1 VKTTLTLNYGLRWDF
16 TGDQHDLT
24 SAYHSADPAG
34 IWGPS
39 GIGNIF
45 KPGTLTGDMNPTLP
59 ARSHV
64 YKPWNKSP
72 QPAFGFAW
80 NPNYTEGLKGK
91 LFGGSSTVI
100 RASASLRTV
109 TPPYQY
115 FWNAGS
121 NTGYAFYQTYSL
133 YSSLGGEPGTFIPG
147 SLALGDALPAFRL
160 SPSTYQERIPES
172 AETFFGYWGGVNGM
186 MPEIKQPYVMSW
198 NFGIQR
204 SLGQSNVLEVR
215 YIGNRSVH
223 QWVMTYPNEVNIF
236 ENGFL
241 TEFQHAQANLAIN
254 AANGF
259 PNSFANNGLAGQS
272 ALPIMTAAGVSPTNG
287 TFINNLRYGRAGDF
301 ATSLAGSSTYL
312 CNLIGGATFSPCG
325 ANPGNGYP
333 INFFQANPFNA
344 GKGTGLMTDRGWGN
358 YHALQVEMRQKPW
371 HGMQFDV
378 NYTWS
383 HTLGVQP
390 GDSWIGAFNMF
401 TMRDLRLNYGPTMF
415 DFRHMM
421 HANGTYDF
429 PFGKG
434 KRFANQGGA
443 LDKVVGGWTMGTI
456 ITYQTGAP
464 YQLVSGYGSFNG
476 PACSD
481 GWCTGAIGDGGVKLT
496 GATQSDLQSSV
507 GVYRTGLPF
516 ADTVGTQYLTSPTTG
531 GSNRSIIAANTTAG
545 IIGYHP
551 WLWGPRR
558 FFQDLAITK
567 SIPIRENLR
576 FSFQAEFLN
585 VWNHPVWGS
594 PTANILSNGFGHS
607 TVITNPGARQI
618 ELRANIEF

>member
-1 VKTTLTLNYGLRWDF
+1 
-16 TGDQHDLT
+16 
-24 SAYHSADPAG
+24 
-34 IWGPS
+34 
-39 GIGNIF
+39 
-45 KPGTLTGDMNPTLP
+45 
-59 ARSHV
+59 
-64 YKPWNKSP
+64 
-72 QPAFGFAW
+72 
-80 NPNYTEGLKGK
+80 
-91 LFGGSSTVI
+91 
-100 RASASLRTV
+100 
-109 TPPYQY
+109 
-115 FWNAGS
+115 
-121 NTGYAFYQTYSL
+121 
-133 YSSLGGEPGTFIPG
+133 
-147 SLALGDALPAFRL
+147 
-160 SPSTYQERIPES
+160 
-172 AETFFGYWGGVNGM
+172 
-186 MPEIKQPYVMSW
+186 
-198 NFGIQR
+198 
-204 SLGQSNVLEVR
+204 
-215 YIGNRSVH
+215 
-223 QWVMTYPNEVNIF
+223 
-236 ENGFL
+236 
-241 TEFQHAQANLAIN
+241 
-254 AANGF
+254 
-259 PNSFANNGLAGQS
+259 
-272 ALPIMTAAGVSPTNG
+272 
-287 TFINNLRYGRAGDF
+287 
-301 ATSLAGSSTYL
+301 
-312 CNLIGGATFSPCG
+312 
-325 ANPGNGYP
+325 
-333 INFFQANPFNA
+333 
-344 GKGTGLMTDRGWGN
+344 
-358 YHALQVEMRQKPW
+358 
-371 HGMQFDV
+371 
-378 NYTWS
+378 
-383 HTLGVQP
+383 
-390 GDSWIGAFNMF
+390 
-401 TMRDLRLNYGPTMF
+401 
-415 DFRHMM
+415 MM